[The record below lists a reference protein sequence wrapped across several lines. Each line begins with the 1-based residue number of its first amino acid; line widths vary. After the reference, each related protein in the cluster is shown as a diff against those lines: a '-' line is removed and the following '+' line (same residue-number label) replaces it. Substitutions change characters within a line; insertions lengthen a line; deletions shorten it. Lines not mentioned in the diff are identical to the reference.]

1 MKIVT
6 WIMANGAALLGIVQ
20 GIVKVLKE
28 LCTLIIDL
36 LSLFMPTEKAQGLVN
51 GVRGLFNKADGFIEK
66 IKGYL
71 I

>member
-6 WIMANGAALLGIVQ
+6 WIMANGAALLGILQ

-36 LSLFMPTEKAQGLVN
+36 LSLFMPTEKAQAIVS
-51 GVRGLFNKADGFIEK
+51 GVRGLFNKLDDFIEK

>member
-36 LSLFMPTEKAQGLVN
+36 LSLFMPAEKAQAIVN
-51 GVRGLFNKADGFIEK
+51 GVRGLFNKIDGLIEK
-66 IKGYL
+66 VKGYL
-71 I
+71 V

>member
-36 LSLFMPTEKAQGLVN
+36 LSLFMPTEKAQAIVN
-51 GVRGLFNKADGFIEK
+51 GVRCLFNKLDDFIEK

-71 I
+71 V